1 MRTRSVVI
9 LLGSLVLAVG
19 GCGGRATRN
28 IEKLLADLAS
38 DSKRKQARAERHL
51 AEHGRAA
58 IKPLSAI
65 VTGEDI
71 EELELRGDWE
81 TLRVPAARALGLM
94 AAKASLARS
103 EAELAAE
110 PLLEVLGKTDH
121 PALRLEAAKALGH
134 FTQLTTPV
142 NDLILLLRESDAE
155 LVEAARQSLVRN
167 ALHAIYRLKLAD
179 EPVAAAAA
187 KKDLARL
194 LERLGST
201 DDDIR
206 LDTVRELAAS
216 GEPRAAVLLLHRLR
230 GDESGDV
237 RYAALCHCRSVA
249 EADPESDFA
258 AKLYAQLASS
268 FDRDDDSRVVLTAAE
283 LLSARQ
289 ANRVGQFN
297 ERVARTTELVV
308 NKLLQ
313 DAESRQ
319 YDAGAR
325 ADAINA
331 LERAASK
338 ERDELLAR
346 LVDRDAGEAAR
357 IRRAAASVLA
367 TSGSSDAADALE
379 KAMGDDDSIVRL
391 VAATALGR
399 GGSTEAV
406 AYLVELLSHEE
417 VKIRAPA
424 ADALGTL
431 GMTALPVLVKQL
443 EDSLV
448 HAANLAQWEGPLRD
462 LQRKADLTAEERD
475 RVADLED
482 AIRQYRQQQPGRRE
496 KHIAWGLVT
505 GLGRIAAGVAK
516 ENPTALAQV
525 VEAAADVVVKASTCH
540 YADVRRVAAN
550 ALACFPGEESVAA
563 LIDALADPEDSVRW
577 YAATALERHGQAAVP
592 ALVQALQDDGTTA
605 IAARSLGRIGDADT
619 LQPMLAHL
627 PRGTGDARV
636 ALVWGIGEL
645 LRRHP
650 VSTHAPAARE
660 ALRKTSQLPDDPEAA
675 RLARYALSKAAAPK

>member
-1 MRTRSVVI
+1 MRTRSVLI

-65 VTGEDI
+65 VTGEDV
-71 EELELRGDWE
+71 EKLELSGDWE
-81 TLRVPAARALGLM
+81 KLRVPAARALGLM

-103 EAELAAE
+103 EAELAAK

-121 PALRLEAAKALGH
+121 PELRLEAAKALGH
-134 FTQLTTPV
+134 FTQLTTPA
-142 NDLILLLRESDAE
+142 NDLILLLRESDAD
-155 LVEAARQSLVRN
+155 LVEAARQSLVGN

-179 EPVAAAAA
+179 EPVAAAA
-187 KKDLARL
+187 KKDMARL

-216 GEPRAAVLLLHRLR
+216 GEPRAAVLLLHRL
-230 GDESGDV
+230 GEDKSGDV
-237 RYAALCHCRSVA
+237 RYAALRHCQAVA
-249 EADPESDFA
+249 DADPQSDFA

-268 FDRDDDSRVVLTAAE
+268 FAKDGDSRVVLAAAE

-289 ANRVGQFN
+289 ADLVGPFN
-297 ERVARTTELVV
+297 ERVARTAELVV

-331 LERAASK
+331 LARAPSG

-346 LVDRDAGEAAR
+346 LVDRDSGEAAR

-367 TSGSSDAADALE
+367 ASDSSDAAGALE

-443 EDSLV
+443 EDSLA
-448 HAANLAQWEGPLRD
+448 HAASLAQWEGPLRD
-462 LQRKADLTAEERD
+462 LQRKTDLTAEERG

-482 AIRQYRQQQPGRRE
+482 AVRQYRQQQPGRRE

-505 GLGRIAAGVAK
+505 GLGRIAAGVAR
-516 ENPTALAQV
+516 ENPAALAQV
-525 VEAAADVVVKASTCH
+525 VEAAADVVVKASRCH

-563 LIDALADPEDSVRW
+563 LIQALADPEDSVRW

-592 ALVQALQDDGTTA
+592 ALVQALQNDATTA

-650 VSTHAPAARE
+650 VSTYAPAARE